1 VDLQATQAYLEGDKA
16 LAKKLGA
23 NGRWHA
29 AQMAKAHAAASE
41 DIFRQRNPTP
51 KGERCLLRGVA
62 GALVQPSHTILCL
75 SPGTSTALSASHRLP
90 SSQAWQLGS
99 AHCG

>member
-1 VDLQATQAYLEGDKA
+1 MHVGLQATQAYLEGDKA

-51 KGERCLLRGVA
+51 KGECRLLRGVA
-62 GALVQPSHTILCL
+62 GALVKPSNAMFCL
-75 SPGTSTALSASHRLP
+75 SSGTFTAVSASTYSPAVRH
-90 SSQAWQLGS
+90 GS
-99 AHCG
+99 